1 MADIVDTAD
10 IVETEDIAKM
20 SDMAKI
26 SNMSDIADMT
36 DIAETSGIRV
46 IDGGMLTTVQD
57 KGRYGYQA
65 SGIQVSGV
73 MDQEAAFLANALVG
87 NDELAE
93 EAAVLET
100 ACLGP
105 ELEFQRDALA
115 AVTGGMPEVRLD
127 GRYVQPYTAFCV
139 RAGQRLKIAV
149 PRAGIRTYIAIAGG
163 FAVAKVLGS
172 RSTNLKL
179 GLGGFMGRRL
189 AAGDVLSV
197 GCCSQ
202 YALRAMA
209 GRAGLR
215 VLPEKYVAGILN
227 RGIFLDN
234 AGKKIRQVRVVLGP
248 QEDYFS
254 RQAIAAFADSV
265 YTVSNQ
271 SDRMGCRLQGM
282 AVKKT
287 RQEDMITD
295 GIVFGSIQIPPDG
308 QPIVML
314 ADHQTTGGYPKL
326 ATVAT
331 VDLPLMA
338 QAVPGD
344 SLQFKIITVQEAQQL
359 LRQQYEAMDEVVK
372 KMKKYDVLP
381 VPGVLDRQLR
391 LKINGEVFDVIIG
404 PRK

>member
-1 MADIVDTAD
+1 
-10 IVETEDIAKM
+10 
-20 SDMAKI
+20 
-26 SNMSDIADMT
+26 
-36 DIAETSGIRV
+36 
-46 IDGGMLTTVQD
+46 
-57 KGRYGYQA
+57 
-65 SGIQVSGV
+65 
-73 MDQEAAFLANALVG
+73 
-87 NDELAE
+87 
-93 EAAVLET
+93 
-100 ACLGP
+100 
-105 ELEFQRDALA
+105 
-115 AVTGGMPEVRLD
+115 
-127 GRYVQPYTAFCV
+127 
-139 RAGQRLKIAV
+139 
-149 PRAGIRTYIAIAGG
+149 
-163 FAVAKVLGS
+163 
-172 RSTNLKL
+172 
-179 GLGGFMGRRL
+179 MGRRL